1 MGSAH
6 ARTLAASA
14 RAELV
19 VCHDVDATRA
29 RATPPGAR
37 FTTDFDDALA
47 GSGLDA
53 VVVATPEPAHRE
65 VAVAALEQGLHVLCE
80 KPLAASLADADAIV
94 EAAVTTSRLLAVG
107 HVSRFDPRYGAV
119 RRAVDDGSL
128 GPPLHVSASRLSH
141 VGERERYGPRTTLA
155 LELAVHDLDLFR
167 WLAGEIESVYALGSS
182 RDGELEDSLVAT
194 VRFRSG
200 AVGALECSWALAE
213 AGLEW
218 EHRLTYVGES
228 GFAHVDGRSRGVAIH
243 TPGRSSTP
251 DVLTLWDHDGV
262 VGGIL
267 AAQDERFLRC
277 VLEGLA
283 WPLSPADAR
292 AAVAAALALDASL
305 ERGTLQQ
312 VDA

>member
-1 MGSAH
+1 MSVPVRCGVVGLGTMGSAH

-80 KPLAASLADADAIV
+80 KPLA
-94 EAAVTTSRLLAVG
+94 
-107 HVSRFDPRYGAV
+107 
-119 RRAVDDGSL
+119 
-128 GPPLHVSASRLSH
+128 ASRLSH

-228 GFAHVDGRSRGVAIH
+228 GFAHLDGRSRGVAIH

-292 AAVAAALALDASL
+292 AA
-305 ERGTLQQ
+305 
-312 VDA
+312 

>member
-1 MGSAH
+1 MSVPVRCGVVGLGTMGSAH

-107 HVSRFDPRYGAV
+107 HVSRFDPRYEAV

-155 LELAVHDLDLFR
+155 LEL
-167 WLAGEIESVYALGSS
+167 
-182 RDGELEDSLVAT
+182 
-194 VRFRSG
+194 

-292 AAVAAALALDASL
+292 AAVAAAL
-305 ERGTLQQ
+305 
-312 VDA
+312 